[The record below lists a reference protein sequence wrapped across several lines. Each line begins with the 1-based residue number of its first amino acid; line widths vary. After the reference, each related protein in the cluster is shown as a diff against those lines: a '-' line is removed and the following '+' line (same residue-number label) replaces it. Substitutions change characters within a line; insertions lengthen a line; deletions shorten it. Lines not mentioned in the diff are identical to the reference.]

1 MHIDHPRDS
10 PQEETVF
17 VRRLKNLVA
26 MTLVA
31 LVLGL
36 SAASARAEDDGRRV
50 KSKVAPVYPELA
62 KRMNVTGVVKLQ
74 VVVAPNG
81 IVKSAKAIG
90 GHPLL
95 IDPAVDAVKKWKY
108 EPAAEETTNT
118 VEFRF
123 DNNN

>member
-1 MHIDHPRDS
+1 
-10 PQEETVF
+10 VF